1 MCNSFFSHLQF
12 FPHLWLIWKSSTVC
26 RHSKTRTLSLF
37 SVSLLLFPE
46 IETKL
51 PFSATVSSV
60 DFGMKYR
67 YYITH
72 VHSTCAPL
80 TPQEEP
86 ISQSPDFSVTASY
99 SRVWSAVHLWS
110 KSLRLFPATSP
121 MKSLHEGNGHMNSSR
136 EAFWWT
142 SRRDLSQ
149 KFKLVW
155 TRGTSGRDQS
165 WSLRRNFE
173 AKWPV
178 HTMGLVPATC
188 WRD

>member
-60 DFGMKYR
+60 DFGIKYR

-72 VHSTCAPL
+72 VHRTCAPL

-86 ISQSPDFSVTASY
+86 ISCFVGVACIFVQPWEVLILKQHIKWRFHNNQYIFRTPSTRKIDCQIPSLSFCRLNFVKGIVKPLDVD
-99 SRVWSAVHLWS
+99 L
-110 KSLRLFPATSP
+110 LRLNTLGDTKTLF
-121 MKSLHEGNGHMNSSR
+121 
-136 EAFWWT
+136 
-142 SRRDLSQ
+142 
-149 KFKLVW
+149 
-155 TRGTSGRDQS
+155 
-165 WSLRRNFE
+165 
-173 AKWPV
+173 
-178 HTMGLVPATC
+178 
-188 WRD
+188 